1 MGLFNFNLGNSN
13 TTASGST
20 PQVIQL
26 ALNEDVVNVTAAE
39 AKGLTIQQLFD
50 RFASKLG
57 DTSRISRYICA
68 GRIVEGTSTPE
79 VGMIY
84 RGAVSS
90 ESKG

>member
-1 MGLFNFNLGNSN
+1 MGLFNFNLGNS

-20 PQVIQL
+20 PEIIQL
-26 ALNEDVVNVTAAE
+26 ALNEEIVTVTAAE
-39 AKGLTIQQLFD
+39 AKGLTIEQLFT
-50 RFASKLG
+50 RFASALG

-68 GRIVEGTSTPE
+68 GRIVEGASTPE
-79 VGMIY
+79 VGMVY

>member
-1 MGLFNFNLGNSN
+1 MGLFNFNLGNS
-13 TTASGST
+13 TTATSGST
-20 PQVIQL
+20 PEIIQL
-26 ALNEDVVNVTAAE
+26 ALNEEIVTVTAAE
-39 AKGLTIQQLFD
+39 AKGLTIEQLFN
-50 RFASKLG
+50 RFASALG
-57 DTSRISRYICA
+57 DTARISRYICA